1 MNLLFFIPSFSS
13 GKGGAERVASGL
25 GMAMRQRGHG
35 VAYAFDITANDG
47 RPCYPVPPDAPLLTY
62 DASFISQTH
71 LRKRIMELKPDII
84 LVFYATW
91 HVQEHVRML
100 ADLGIPLAF
109 QECSNPGRVLTDNW
123 GNATN
128 ARQMRADILSLAAGI
143 RFTQPQ
149 YMESLPPDLR
159 PLADAFPN
167 AFARATAPRD
177 YGARRKTILHIGGAK
192 ANKNAG
198 AMLAAFAQL
207 TPRFPDWR
215 LVLCTTRPSGGGLHY
230 ERLKERIHADFS
242 EDRVLLLE
250 NVEDMEQFYADARI
264 HCITSL
270 SEGLPNCVCEAMC
283 QGTPSV
289 GFAASVGVNTLIRHG
304 VDGLLAQPGAD
315 ALAASLASLMDNEAR
330 GRQLGHAAFAAA
342 ERFEPGAVYDRWEA
356 FLEHSLER
364 GRENAGGYPDPPG
377 DILTDGWDAA
387 DGPTWA
393 GRLERQAQALSGDV
407 LFYGC
412 GVTYARFKG
421 MFSHLHPVGML
432 LDTPDGRDTV
442 DGINVVDPRKLDA
455 RYKNLPCILF
465 SGLATVMSHRLRTEL
480 GMTGTLLPV
489 DERAWLETVHPGDVQ
504 AVSPEAVRE
513 RRARTR
519 RGEGTYHANTE
530 PLTARINIEHPDC
543 AFCGSPD
550 LVQYMISDAVP
561 WYGGERF
568 RLVRCRNCGL
578 VFNSPR
584 PTEARAIRAI
594 REQGEYLYRRKL
606 NRPDVQAIH
615 DGMAEKFL
623 RASPGARD
631 IFDVGFGAGTLL
643 HAFRKLG
650 LTASGN
656 EVNDFCVQMLRRQG
670 FTVTDAPT
678 RALAMEARYDIVT
691 MLDYLEH
698 TYTPFDDLLTAHAM
712 LRPGGMLHLKTLYL
726 GCPDHAAKGELWQL
740 FGMGH
745 FYYFTP
751 RVLRGMLRNAGFDI
765 VDMHIDGLIHIS
777 ARKLETTF

>member
-264 HCITSL
+264 HL
-270 SEGLPNCVCEAMC
+270 S
-283 QGTPSV
+283 
-289 GFAASVGVNTLIRHG
+289 
-304 VDGLLAQPGAD
+304 
-315 ALAASLASLMDNEAR
+315 
-330 GRQLGHAAFAAA
+330 
-342 ERFEPGAVYDRWEA
+342 
-356 FLEHSLER
+356 
-364 GRENAGGYPDPPG
+364 
-377 DILTDGWDAA
+377 
-387 DGPTWA
+387 
-393 GRLERQAQALSGDV
+393 
-407 LFYGC
+407 
-412 GVTYARFKG
+412 
-421 MFSHLHPVGML
+421 
-432 LDTPDGRDTV
+432 
-442 DGINVVDPRKLDA
+442 
-455 RYKNLPCILF
+455 
-465 SGLATVMSHRLRTEL
+465 
-480 GMTGTLLPV
+480 
-489 DERAWLETVHPGDVQ
+489 
-504 AVSPEAVRE
+504 
-513 RRARTR
+513 
-519 RGEGTYHANTE
+519 
-530 PLTARINIEHPDC
+530 
-543 AFCGSPD
+543 
-550 LVQYMISDAVP
+550 
-561 WYGGERF
+561 
-568 RLVRCRNCGL
+568 
-578 VFNSPR
+578 
-584 PTEARAIRAI
+584 
-594 REQGEYLYRRKL
+594 
-606 NRPDVQAIH
+606 
-615 DGMAEKFL
+615 
-623 RASPGARD
+623 
-631 IFDVGFGAGTLL
+631 
-643 HAFRKLG
+643 
-650 LTASGN
+650 
-656 EVNDFCVQMLRRQG
+656 
-670 FTVTDAPT
+670 
-678 RALAMEARYDIVT
+678 
-691 MLDYLEH
+691 
-698 TYTPFDDLLTAHAM
+698 
-712 LRPGGMLHLKTLYL
+712 
-726 GCPDHAAKGELWQL
+726 
-740 FGMGH
+740 
-745 FYYFTP
+745 
-751 RVLRGMLRNAGFDI
+751 
-765 VDMHIDGLIHIS
+765 LIHI
-777 ARKLETTF
+777 